1 MNPQTMTKR
10 RTQLKTTVM
19 GMVTLGKT
27 SVACIVDV
35 VVDAI
40 SRLIR
45 PGFHQLLGKEE
56 KVTNDDSPGLLRF
69 WSELGLA

>member
-1 MNPQTMTKR
+1 MNPQTRTKR
-10 RTQLKTTVM
+10 RTQVKTTVM

-27 SVACIVDV
+27 SVAGIVDV

-56 KVTNDDSPGLLRF
+56 KRF
-69 WSELGLA
+69 CYENCL